1 MYKQSKKSL
10 VFLLMT
16 LLGVAAAPVRGQK
29 SDEKPDTAAIDK
41 IKDEGMKHSHVME
54 TLSYLTDV
62 YGPRLTGSP
71 NVKAAE
77 EWAQKQ
83 MREWGLQNVHLEP
96 WGPFGRGWSLEGFTK
111 NATSPQFKPQRASQ
125 KEWSQ
130 ST

>member
-1 MYKQSKKSL
+1 MYRQSKKSL

-16 LLGVAAAPVRGQK
+16 LIGLAAAPVHGQK
-29 SDEKPDTAAIDK
+29 SDEKLDTATIDK
-41 IKDEGMKHSHVME
+41 IKEEGMKHSHVME

-83 MREWGLQNVHLEP
+83 MREWGL
-96 WGPFGRGWSLEGFTK
+96 
-111 NATSPQFKPQRASQ
+111 
-125 KEWSQ
+125 
-130 ST
+130 